1 MPVVPG
7 GRCRNTGRV
16 VKRRSRRYEARNQR
30 REDPQ
35 VKPDPALRRPVT
47 CTIITK
53 NEADRILRCLESV
66 RGLVSEI
73 VVVDSGSTD
82 GTLEICRDFGATCFH
97 RDWEGY
103 GQQKRFAETMASH
116 DWILNLD
123 ADEWLTE
130 ATRAELSRLLSAPIR
145 EDVHGFEFRITQ
157 VYPGDARP
165 RPFADYHTYVRLYDR
180 TRCRFPD
187 SAVFDEVK
195 IPAAHKG
202 RIRAPIFHQSIRSIA
217 HLVEKNILYYRLQT
231 GEVKKKSPLTPVRI
245 AFEPLLVFFKYYFMK
260 RHVTGGVYG
269 FIVAITIAMLRT
281 YRLAILHFPKERT
294 R

>member
-1 MPVVPG
+1 M
-7 GRCRNTGRV
+7 
-16 VKRRSRRYEARNQR
+16 SRAT
-30 REDPQ
+30 
-35 VKPDPALRRPVT
+35 PDPDVRTAVS

-53 NEADRILRCLESV
+53 NEADRIRRCLESV
-66 RGLVSEI
+66 QGLVSEI

-82 GTLEICRDFGATCFH
+82 ETLAICREFGATCHH

-103 GQQKRFAETMASH
+103 GQQKRFAESQANH

-123 ADEWLTE
+123 ADEWLTP
-130 ATRAELSRLLSAPIR
+130 ATRAELRALLKAPIP
-145 EDVHGFEFRITQ
+145 EAIHGFEFRITQ
-157 VYPGDARP
+157 VYPGDDRP
-165 RPFADYHTYVRLYDR
+165 RPFADYHAYVRLYDR

-195 IPAAHKG
+195 VSSPYKG

-217 HLVEKNILYYRLQT
+217 HLVEKNIAYYRLQT
-231 GEVKKKSPLTPVRI
+231 GEVKKTSLLTPVRI
-245 AFEPLLVFFKYYFMK
+245 AFEPVLVFLKYYFLK

-269 FIVAITIAMLRT
+269 FVVAITIAMLRT

>member
-1 MPVVPG
+1 M
-7 GRCRNTGRV
+7 
-16 VKRRSRRYEARNQR
+16 
-30 REDPQ
+30 
-35 VKPDPALRRPVT
+35 KPDPAPKNPTPKNQTPRDQTSRIPVS

-73 VVVDSGSTD
+73 IVIDSGSTD
-82 GTLEICRDFGATCFH
+82 GTLEICRAFGATCIH

-103 GQQKRFAETMASH
+103 GQQKRFAETVARH

-130 ATRAELSRLLSAPIR
+130 ATRAELTTLLGTPIP
-145 EDVHGFEFRITQ
+145 EAIHGFEFKITQ

-165 RPFADYHTYVRLYDR
+165 RLFADYHSYIRLYDR

-195 IPAAHKG
+195 LPSAHKG

-217 HLVEKNILYYRLQT
+217 HLVEKNIAYYQLQT
-231 GEVKKKSPLTPVRI
+231 GEIKKKSPLTLVRI
-245 AFEPLLVFFKYYFMK
+245 GFEPMLVFFKYYFMK
-260 RHVTGGVYG
+260 MHITGGVYG

-281 YRLAILHFPKERT
+281 YRLAILYFPKERT